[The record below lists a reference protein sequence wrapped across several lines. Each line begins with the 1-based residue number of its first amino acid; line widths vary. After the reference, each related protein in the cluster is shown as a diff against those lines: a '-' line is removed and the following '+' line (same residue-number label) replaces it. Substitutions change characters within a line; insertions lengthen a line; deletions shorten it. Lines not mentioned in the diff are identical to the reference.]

1 MMCAEPEMNGPTI
14 IYLRGPSSSGKT
26 QIAEELQ
33 EQLPDFFL
41 RFALDTIFDGFPKSV
56 LRRKWEGQDLSDI
69 RCPSV
74 GRGYHACV
82 HALAGTGFNLIIDDD
97 LPDDVVGTYM
107 ADIIETYNVILIGV
121 HCPLDELTKRE
132 SQRHDRTVGS
142 AKRGVE
148 TIREGIE
155 YDLVIDSSQKTPD
168 QAAGE
173 IARFLQGHPR
183 YPRRSVDKTDNQ

>member
-1 MMCAEPEMNGPTI
+1 MKEPTI
-14 IYLRGPSSSGKT
+14 IYLHGPSSSGKT
-26 QIAEELQ
+26 QIAQELQ

-41 RFALDTIFDGFPKSV
+41 RFALDTIFEGFPKSV
-56 LRRKWEGQDLSDI
+56 LHRKWDGQDLSDT

-97 LPDDVVGTYM
+97 LPDDVVGRYM
-107 ADIIETYNVILIGV
+107 GDIIERYNVIVIGV

-132 SQRHDRTVGS
+132 AQRPDRTAGS
-142 AKRGVE
+142 AKRGFE
-148 TIREGIE
+148 TIREGIQ

-168 QAAGE
+168 QAASE

-183 YPRRSVDKTDNQ
+183 YPRGGVDKSDNQ

>member
-1 MMCAEPEMNGPTI
+1 MKEPTI

-33 EQLPDFFL
+33 KQLPDFFL

-82 HALAGTGFNLIIDDD
+82 HALASTGFNLIINDD

-107 ADIIETYNVILIGV
+107 ADIIERYNVILISV

-132 SQRHDRTVGS
+132 SQRPDRTFGS
-142 AKRGVE
+142 AKRGFE
-148 TIREGIE
+148 TIRDRIE
-155 YDLVIDSSQKTPD
+155 YDLVIDSSQQTPD
-168 QAAGE
+168 QAASE
-173 IARFLQGHPR
+173 LARFLVAHPR
-183 YPRRSVDKTDNQ
+183 YPRGGVDKSDSQ

>member
-1 MMCAEPEMNGPTI
+1 MKEPTI

-26 QIAEELQ
+26 RIAEELQ
-33 EQLPDFFL
+33 EQLPGFFL
-41 RFALDTIFDGFPKSV
+41 RFALDMIFAGFPKSV
-56 LRRKWEGQDLSDI
+56 LRRKWDGQELSDI

-82 HALAGTGFNLIIDDD
+82 HALAGLGFNLIIDDD

-107 ADIIETYNVILIGV
+107 ADIIERYNVILIGV

-132 SQRHDRTVGS
+132 SQRPNRTAGS
-142 AKRGVE
+142 AKRGFE

-155 YDLVIDSSQKTPD
+155 YDLVIDSSQKTLK
-168 QAAGE
+168 QAAGQ
-173 IARFLQGHPR
+173 IARFVQGHPR
-183 YPRRSVDKTDNQ
+183 YPRRSVDKSDNQ

>member
-1 MMCAEPEMNGPTI
+1 MCMESDMHQPTI
-14 IYLRGPSSSGKT
+14 IYLHGPSSSGKT

-56 LRRKWEGQDLSDI
+56 LRRKWDGQDLPDV

-82 HALAGTGFNLIIDDD
+82 HALASTGFNLIIDDD

-107 ADIIETYNVILIGV
+107 ADIIERYNVILIGIR
-121 HCPLDELTKRE
+121 CPLDELTKRE
-132 SQRHDRTVGS
+132 SQRPDRTVGS
-142 AKRGVE
+142 ARRGFE
-148 TIREGIE
+148 TIGAGIE
-155 YDLVIDSSQKTPD
+155 YDLVIDSSQRTPS
-168 QAAGE
+168 QAASE
-173 IARFLQGHPR
+173 IARFLQEHPR
-183 YPRRSVDKTDNQ
+183 YPRGSVNKSNNQ